1 MTSKVNNKKKIFSI
15 TNEKFYNFIKLA
27 IAIFLG
33 LALAFI
39 VLCLVSDD
47 PVTAFIT
54 IVSGATKK
62 PRYIGLVI
70 EKFMPF
76 VFAALSYCILFKCGF
91 FNLGGE
97 GVVVASGLVMSFAAC
112 SETLSSLGNVLHPI
126 ICILIAALV
135 GGCLMLIPACL
146 KAKFGANELVLSLML
161 NSAYMGIATYIIKY
175 HFLSNST
182 SLIASPDFLETCKVN
197 YFPGEFCEKFHISPM
212 LIFVIVATLIVYF
225 VLYKTKL
232 GYQIRLVGENPKFA
246 NYTGINSFKLSMI
259 TNFIC
264 GVLCGCGAA
273 CYLLTQ
279 ADYFQWTGNASS
291 GIGFSGSML
300 AMLGQNNPI
309 GAFIATFFI
318 KYLEQGAI
326 VLYYNDTSVPS
337 EIIVIIEGAIV
348 LLVSS
353 TKFLRGLREK
363 KLLKEGLESE
373 YRNDREAK

>member
-1 MTSKVNNKKKIFSI
+1 MAKKDFKKTFSI
-15 TNEKFYNFIKLA
+15 TNEKFYNFVKLF
-27 IAIFLG
+27 IAILLG

-39 VLCLVSDD
+39 VLVLVSDD
-47 PVTAFIT
+47 PVTAFVT
-54 IVSGATKK
+54 ILTGSLKK
-62 PRYIGLVI
+62 PRYMGLII

-76 VFAALSYCILFKCGF
+76 VFAALCYCILFKCGF

-97 GVVVASGLVMSFAAC
+97 GIVVASGLVLSFVAC
-112 SETLSSLGNVLHPI
+112 SEKISALGGVIHPI
-126 ICILIAALV
+126 VCILVAALV
-135 GGCLMLIPACL
+135 GGCLMLIPAFF
-146 KAKFGANELVLSLML
+146 KSKYGANELVLSLML

-182 SLIASPDFLETCKVN
+182 SLIASPNFLETSKVN
-197 YFPGEFCEKFHISPM
+197 YFANAFCEQYHISPM
-212 LIFVIVATLIVYF
+212 LIFVIVTTVLVYYIMF
-225 VLYKTKL
+225 KTKL

-246 NYTGINSFKLSMI
+246 RYAGINSFKLAMLA
-259 TNFIC
+259 NFIC
-264 GVLCGCGAA
+264 GVLCGCGSA

-309 GAFIATFFI
+309 GAFLATFFI

-353 TKFLRGLREK
+353 TYFLRGLRER
-363 KLLKEGLESE
+363 KLLKEGLQSE
-373 YRNDREAK
+373 YRSDREAK

>member
-1 MTSKVNNKKKIFSI
+1 MINKVNNKKKIFSI
-15 TNEKFYNFIKLA
+15 TNEKFYNFIKLV
-27 IAIFLG
+27 IAVLLG
-33 LALAFI
+33 LTLAFI

-47 PVTAFIT
+47 PVSAFVT
-54 IVSGATKK
+54 ILVGATRK

-97 GVVVASGLVMSFAAC
+97 GVVVASGLVLSFAAC
-112 SETLSSLGNVLHPI
+112 SEKLSALGAVVHPI
-126 ICILIAALV
+126 VCILVAALV
-135 GGCLMLIPACL
+135 GGCLMLIPAFF

-161 NSAYMGIATYIIKY
+161 NSAYMGVATYIIKY

-182 SLIASPDFLETCKVN
+182 SLIASPNFLETCKIN

-212 LIFVIVATLIVYF
+212 LIFVLLATIIVYF
-225 VLYKTKL
+225 AMYKTKL
-232 GYQIRLVGENPKFA
+232 GYQIRLVGENPSFA
-246 NYTGINSFKLSMI
+246 DYAGINSFKLSII

-264 GVLCGCGAA
+264 GALCGCGAA

-300 AMLGQNNPI
+300 AMLGKNNPL

-353 TKFLRGLREK
+353 TYFLRGLREK

-373 YRNDREAK
+373 RESGREVK